1 MGLPM
6 AELQPDDG
14 PEEMSPKG
22 VGRMDMGPRVTHR
35 APRRG
40 DDVLSLG
47 GRWASGTKA
56 SST

>member
-1 MGLPM
+1 MELTM

-14 PEEMSPKG
+14 PEEMSSKG
-22 VGRMDMGPRVTHR
+22 VGRMDVGPCGTHR
-35 APRRG
+35 APRQG
-40 DDVLSLG
+40 NDVLSLG